1 MLTVVEEKTTYGLP
15 HEDLFRLVGLC
26 SHIDVVGFDTDA
38 CVMAAA
44 VNLFDAGY
52 DFDVLGEYCAS
63 TNGPDYHEAG
73 MKIINKVLARQPEPD
88 SAQSRRSARCSLASR
103 ELLGQ
108 RSSPSPDENEL
119 TPAAKRGRRHMIQRS
134 GLIAKAVLGMFLAR
148 AILVVLFAET
158 VFKQRKLRLQYQLQ
172 RHNAVHHTLDRFVPL
187 SICSGH
193 TWLHTIF

>member
-1 MLTVVEEKTTYGLP
+1 MIKPSQNALLVIDVQREFLTDCTRDRVPGIQKLVETGGYDYCILTYYKNTPQSSSYGRLHWYEGLDACADSLLIHPPEGLATVVEEKTTYGLP

-88 SAQSRRSARCSLASR
+88 S
-103 ELLGQ
+103 GQ
-108 RSSPSPDENEL
+108 
-119 TPAAKRGRRHMIQRS
+119 
-134 GLIAKAVLGMFLAR
+134 
-148 AILVVLFAET
+148 
-158 VFKQRKLRLQYQLQ
+158 
-172 RHNAVHHTLDRFVPL
+172 PL
-187 SICSGH
+187 SR
-193 TWLHTIF
+193 